1 MTTTDQPTDQ
11 TGDAAA
17 SQADSPFSKLLDYG
31 RERGYKL
38 DWLQKQDTW
47 GNELDSGPAGLQLGD
62 VDQGIFGSVP
72 EGRTATRVW
81 PASVNEKMSRL
92 PASPATGLHAPVSR
106 LVA

>member
-47 GNELDSGPAGLQLGD
+47 GNELDSGSRGRLGR
-62 VDQGIFGSVP
+62 VKVRRPSLLGFWC
-72 EGRTATRVW
+72 GRI
-81 PASVNEKMSRL
+81 
-92 PASPATGLHAPVSR
+92 
-106 LVA
+106 